1 MAAKLDTNQ
10 FRLMLAL
17 GAFCLLAGAAML
29 WFSLGGMD
37 LISPQREWTRTEG
50 QMFEVG
56 IRRVSD
62 SAYAMVARYEYKIEG
77 GIYHGSRIAGS
88 HASRSA
94 EKIRDLIVPYAPEAE
109 EFSFQDLSELNPQR
123 TWSVAYRPVVLRFDP
138 FDMSRSELILEQSRV
153 AVIVDWIVRIF
164 GAMFVFT
171 ALTLFACAVPVSRR
185 AAAPFN

>member
-1 MAAKLDTNQ
+1 M
-10 FRLMLAL
+10 FRLMHLRSRATLPPSRCTICASCHQGGPCGYQGRDYLGSPTAPGVVLENQPFAWNPSITGTKSEDTILATV
-17 GAFCLLAGAAML
+17 AGPE
-29 WFSLGGMD
+29 
-37 LISPQREWTRTEG
+37 IITRG
-50 QMFEVG
+50 WV
-56 IRRVSD
+56 
-62 SAYAMVARYEYKIEG
+62 
-77 GIYHGSRIAGS
+77 
-88 HASRSA
+88 
-94 EKIRDLIVPYAPEAE
+94 YAPEAE

-138 FDMSRSELILEQSRV
+138 FDMSRSELILEQSRG